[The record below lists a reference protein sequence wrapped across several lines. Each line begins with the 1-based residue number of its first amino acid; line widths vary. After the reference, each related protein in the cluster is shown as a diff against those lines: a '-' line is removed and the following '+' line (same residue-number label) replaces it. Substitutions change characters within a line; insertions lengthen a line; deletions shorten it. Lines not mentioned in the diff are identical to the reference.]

1 MVSSIF
7 KKPLGNP
14 PQGGFCRK
22 FSSLYW
28 FLWVKM
34 YKNVQTKSSLKIGSK
49 TNTSLLSGHPS
60 QECLFSFFKKLQPL
74 SIS

>member
-28 FLWVKM
+28 FLCNFRSDLAFV
-34 YKNVQTKSSLKIGSK
+34 NA
-49 TNTSLLSGHPS
+49 
-60 QECLFSFFKKLQPL
+60 L
-74 SIS
+74 SISKRPLLCITNINKLLRGIVPGEI